1 MIDLVTPSLR
11 YRDSFL
17 AGAAE
22 FHSLGRLDS
31 TYATYLGFDLAR
43 LKWDFNRFVEKVI
56 DLADRVHLPDG
67 WHPDHVHWLIHDDEY
82 IGQSSIRPDL
92 GTMYLITYGGHIGY
106 SIRPERRQRGYG
118 QRILGLTL
126 KKAREVGLAKV
137 LITCDEDNIAS
148 KKIIEA
154 NGGVFEQAMI
164 MDADILTAEGRAPDQ
179 PVAKLRYWID
189 LEPRPEELI

>member
-1 MIDLVTPSLR
+1 MINLVTPATC

-22 FHSLGRLDS
+22 FAAQGHIDS
-31 TYATYLGFDLAR
+31 TYATYLGFDLTR
-43 LKWDFNRFVEKVI
+43 LEQEFNHFVEKI
-56 DLADRVHLPDG
+56 IKLADDIKRYKG
-67 WHPDHVHWLIHDDEY
+67 WHPDHVYWLVHDNEY

-106 SIRPERRQRGYG
+106 SIRPKYRQQGYG
-118 QRILGLTL
+118 QQILGLTL
-126 KKAREVGLAKV
+126 EKARLIGLRKI

-164 MDADILTAEGRAPDQ
+164 MDPDVLKAEGRSSDRAI
-179 PVAKLRYWID
+179 AKLRYWID
-189 LEPRPEELI
+189 LTEH